1 MIVGSTFFMFS
12 LVFSIPLALV
22 TKSFCSFPPS
32 AVGPNTTG
40 QPEGGPDSRTV
51 FVNNVSILRLFP
63 YGHVAE
69 DLHSLLVLFPFRY
82 SLVHRK
88 MLLLDTSISLGLS

>member
-1 MIVGSTFFMFS
+1 M
-12 LVFSIPLALV
+12 
-22 TKSFCSFPPS
+22 TKSFCSPPPS
-32 AVGPNTTG
+32 AVGSNTTG

-51 FVNNVSILRLFP
+51 FVNNVSIPLHFP

-69 DLHSLLVLFPFRY
+69 DLHSLLVVLFLFRY
-82 SLVHRK
+82 ILVHQK

>member
-1 MIVGSTFFMFS
+1 MFS
-12 LVFSIPLALV
+12 VFSIPLALV

-69 DLHSLLVLFPFRY
+69 DLHSLLVVLFLFRY
-82 SLVHRK
+82 ILVHQK